1 LGAQLVSTEFP
12 KKQKK
17 QRRQGKIDRK
27 DCEHNYKEVQQLET
41 QDPAP
46 QKNPSATTK
55 IATL

>member
-1 LGAQLVSTEFP
+1 VSTEFP